1 MSRSLVARSSS
12 SSSLARTLAA
22 LTLAVVGLVP
32 SAGCL
37 PSTQYNKGVDVDYR
51 PSAASEGQ
59 SRVAGSAIAITE
71 PQRSSLEQHG
81 VVYLGE
87 LEAHA
92 ERDTI
97 NLSTGARDLEG
108 RMSIEAAM
116 RGATHF
122 ELRSSAI
129 DKRLERQASP
139 LGTASHDA
147 TTQVS
152 RLKVRYALYRV
163 EPARWS
169 ELPRGLVPS
178 AYGSPAKAAPT
189 MAAPST
195 TAASL

>member
-1 MSRSLVARSSS
+1 MPRSIVSSSSLSRSLVA
-12 SSSLARTLAA
+12 LALAA
-22 LTLAVVGLVP
+22 VGLAS

-37 PSTQYNKGVDVDYR
+37 PSTQFNKGVDVDYR

-59 SRVAGSAIAITE
+59 RRIAGSAVLVTE
-71 PQRSSLEQHG
+71 SQRSALEQHG
-81 VVYLGE
+81 VLYLGE

-92 ERDTI
+92 ERDSI

-122 ELRSSAI
+122 ELKSSAI
-129 DKRLERQASP
+129 EKRLERQASP
-139 LGTASHDA
+139 LGTANHDS

-163 EPARWS
+163 EPAQWQK
-169 ELPRGLVPS
+169 LPGDLVPTS
-178 AYGSPAKAAPT
+178 HGDQAKGSQAAP
-189 MAAPST
+189 AST
-195 TAASL
+195 GATL